1 LFDFRHFGWQ
11 ILKLNKKTCTAISIK
26 SHILLIEFDYNDMQ
40 FSDDEMDASDGKL
53 DGWAVSYI
61 TFLILT

>member
-1 LFDFRHFGWQ
+1 
-11 ILKLNKKTCTAISIK
+11 
-26 SHILLIEFDYNDMQ
+26 MQ

-61 TFLILT
+61 KFLILT

>member
-11 ILKLNKKTCTAISIK
+11 ILKLNKNMPSVK
-26 SHILLIEFDYNDMQ
+26 SRILLIEFDYNDMQ

-61 TFLILT
+61 KFLILT